1 MDIKNP
7 MLQQAAQAVE
17 AKVPPDLKNTYQR
30 IILAGEKFMY
40 SPKTHEMMM
49 KQMSGPNP
57 AEAAG
62 EGIAKL
68 FAILMKESKGT
79 LRMEAAIPAMTVL
92 LCDGLDFLEQAG
104 RIKVDEQLLAAATEE
119 MGSDIL
125 QMLGMTPD
133 KLQQMMA
140 QRGQPAAQPA
150 GIVAGAQGG

>member
-1 MDIKNP
+1 MEIKNP
-7 MLQQAAQAVE
+7 LLKQAAQAVE
-17 AKVPPDLKNTYQR
+17 AKVPAELKNTFQR

-68 FAILMKESKGT
+68 FAILFKESKGT

-92 LCDGLDFLEQAG
+92 LCEGLDFLEEAG
-104 RIKVDEQLLAAATEE
+104 RLKVDESLLAAATEE

-125 QMLGMTPD
+125 QMLGMTPE
-133 KLQQMMA
+133 KLQKMVA
-140 QRGQPAAQPA
+140 QRGGAQPA
-150 GIVAGAQGG
+150 GIVSQAQGG